1 MTCDVDRSLYIVSG
15 RAFALARD
23 FVLDGSDGANTWVVL
38 QSRIGACEHL
48 AVTLL

>member
-1 MTCDVDRSLYIVSG
+1 MTCDVDRSVLIVRS
-15 RAFALARD
+15 RAFELARD
-23 FVLDGSDGANTWVVL
+23 LVLDGSDGADTCVVL